1 MTSSFAP
8 GTHARGTLLLADIS
22 GYTAFLQGVA
32 DAHRALIV
40 DADEPPPAYAVLS
53 KLLDTIVATL
63 SPAYR
68 LVKFEGD
75 AVFAVAQD
83 AVPRGDDVLAGLRA
97 CYGAF
102 RDDLGAAGAQWICSC
117 DACARIGALDLKFIV
132 HHGGFVVQPIAG
144 HQELLGPDVNVVH
157 RLLKNHARDA
167 LGPGPYALL
176 TDAAIEA
183 MDVPTDGMLPLEE
196 AYDDTPP
203 VAVHVVALA

>member
-83 AVPRGDDVLAGLRA
+83 AVPRGDDVLAGL
-97 CYGAF
+97 
-102 RDDLGAAGAQWICSC
+102 
-117 DACARIGALDLKFIV
+117 
-132 HHGGFVVQPIAG
+132 
-144 HQELLGPDVNVVH
+144 
-157 RLLKNHARDA
+157 
-167 LGPGPYALL
+167 

-196 AYDDTPP
+196 SYDDTPP